1 MARVVI
7 ENVPEELKRNYH
19 SETVG
24 DGRTM
29 REDLMDYM
37 TAAASGEE
45 EQVMVVVRR
54 LMISAGIP
62 MVDLSG
68 SGLVDEYVKRTGGK

>member
-7 ENVPEELKRNYH
+7 ENVPEELKREYH

-37 TAAASGEE
+37 TAAARGEE
-45 EQVMVVVRR
+45 EQVMVVVKR
-54 LMISAGIP
+54 LMRTAGISV
-62 MVDLSG
+62 VDLSG
-68 SGLVDEYVKRTGGK
+68 SGLVDEYVKRTGGI